1 MWRFD
6 FHFESTVADQ
16 SDFAVDF
23 VKSSCCLKSL
33 DGLDEVLE
41 NLMSLTQ
48 MLWLVQSHSNND
60 LLETSADLI
69 LVEVVQVMVED
80 NTP

>member
-1 MWRFD
+1 M
-6 FHFESTVADQ
+6 ADQ

-23 VKSSCCLKSL
+23 VKSSCCLNSI
-33 DGLDEVLE
+33 DGPDEVLE

-60 LLETSADLI
+60 LLETLADLI

>member
-1 MWRFD
+1 
-6 FHFESTVADQ
+6 VADQ

-23 VKSSCCLKSL
+23 VKSSCCLNSL
-33 DGLDEVLE
+33 DGPDEVLE

-60 LLETSADLI
+60 LLETLADLI

>member
-1 MWRFD
+1 M
-6 FHFESTVADQ
+6 ADQ
-16 SDFAVDF
+16 SDFVVDF
-23 VKSSCCLKSL
+23 VKSSCCLNSL
-33 DGLDEVLE
+33 DGPDEVLE

-60 LLETSADLI
+60 LLETLADLI

-80 NTP
+80 NIP

>member
-48 MLWLVQSHSNND
+48 MLLLVQSHSNND

>member
-1 MWRFD
+1 M
-6 FHFESTVADQ
+6 ADQ

-23 VKSSCCLKSL
+23 VKSSCCLNSL
-33 DGLDEVLE
+33 DGPDEVLE

-60 LLETSADLI
+60 LLETLADLI

>member
-6 FHFESTVADQ
+6 FHFESTVADL

-33 DGLDEVLE
+33 VGLDEVLE

>member
-1 MWRFD
+1 M
-6 FHFESTVADQ
+6 ADQ

-23 VKSSCCLKSL
+23 LKSSCCLKSL

-60 LLETSADLI
+60 LLETLADLI

>member
-1 MWRFD
+1 MWPFD

-41 NLMSLTQ
+41 NLKNLMQ
-48 MLWLVQSHSNND
+48 MLLLVQFHSNND
-60 LLETSADLI
+60 SLETLADPI
-69 LVEVVQVMVED
+69 
-80 NTP
+80 

>member
-1 MWRFD
+1 MWLFD

-60 LLETSADLI
+60 LLETLADLI

>member
-1 MWRFD
+1 M
-6 FHFESTVADQ
+6 ADQ

-23 VKSSCCLKSL
+23 VKSSCCLNSL
-33 DGLDEVLE
+33 DVPDEVLE

-60 LLETSADLI
+60 LLETLADLI

>member
-1 MWRFD
+1 MWPFD

>member
-1 MWRFD
+1 MWLFD